1 MQPSVVKVNISPF
14 RKNFLPIVLY
24 AVLLEKYYMKKL
36 FLALLIAGLPIII
49 NAQED
54 TSLVN
59 RINAMLSFTQV
70 KDLEKVMEYTYPKLF
85 TIVPKETLIAAMKS
99 AFESEDFIIELDSVK
114 ILKIFPIFKIKDTNY
129 VKVRHTMLM
138 KMKYI
143 DPYDSTQK
151 EQKEFMASLMTQK
164 FGEGNV
170 RFDPVAN
177 SLNIFMT
184 PDMVG
189 IKYNSSKWTF
199 ANLNEDNPQMLNM
212 LFGKQVL
219 DKLKE
224 YK

>member
-1 MQPSVVKVNISPF
+1 
-14 RKNFLPIVLY
+14 
-24 AVLLEKYYMKKL
+24 MKRL
-36 FLALLIAGLPIII
+36 FLALLINGLAVIC

-59 RINAMLSFTQV
+59 RVNAILSFTQI

-85 TIVPKETLIAAMKS
+85 TIVPRETMIATMKI
-99 AFESEDFIIELDSVK
+99 AFDSEDFTIELDSLK
-114 ILKIFPIFKIKDTNY
+114 ILKIFPIFKFNDTSY

-138 KMKYI
+138 KIKYI
-143 DPYDSTQK
+143 EPYDSLQK
-151 EQKEFMASLMTQK
+151 ELKEYMVSFMSQKY
-164 FGEGNV
+164 GEGNV

-177 SLNIFMT
+177 SMNIFMT

-189 IKYNSSKWTF
+189 IKDNKTKWTF
-199 ANLNEDNPQMLNM
+199 VNLNEDKPQMLDM

>member
-1 MQPSVVKVNISPF
+1 MQPSVPKVNISPF
-14 RKNFLPIVLY
+14 GKNFLLVVLY
-24 AVLLEKYYMKKL
+24 AVLLEKYCMKKL
-36 FLALLIAGLPIII
+36 LLALLVKSLVLVG

-70 KDLEKVMEYTYPKLF
+70 KDLEKVMDYTYPKLF
-85 TIVPKETLIAAMKS
+85 TIVPKETMIAAMKS
-99 AFESEDFIIELDSVK
+99 AFESEDFIIELDSIK
-114 ILKIFPIFKIKDTNY
+114 ILKIFPIFKINDTSY

-138 KMKYI
+138 KMKYTE
-143 DPYDSTQK
+143 PYDSTQK
-151 EQKEFMASLMTQK
+151 EQKELMVSLMSQK
-164 FGEGNV
+164 FGKGNV
-170 RFDPVAN
+170 RFDPAAN
-177 SLNIFMT
+177 SVNIFMT

-189 IKYNSSKWTF
+189 IKDNKTKWTF
-199 ANLNEDNPQMLNM
+199 ANLNEDQPQMLNM